1 MTDILF
7 GNNNRPVLKLLAKR
21 SLKAQKN
28 TIAVLAIM
36 LATLLFTSLFT
47 IAISL
52 QTAMQES
59 NMRTTGTSAHA
70 GIKRLSWEEY
80 EKLSSDTGIKDIG
93 YSIIIGNAVGDDF
106 NKMPTELRY
115 GDETYSELTFNT
127 PDTGHLPEQKNEI
140 ATSRIVL
147 DAMGLPD
154 KVGTQMELT
163 FTTDTDT
170 FTDTFTLCGIWDGDA
185 VAYRQTMLLSKKYT
199 EQVAPVIHGET
210 DGTTPPVGTGY
221 IDAVMMMPT
230 AWNIEKQALEV
241 TSKYGLDERVSI
253 NDAYG
258 MATVSLSSMLPL
270 VTGIAVIFIAGYLL
284 IYNVFYI
291 SIAQDIRFYGM
302 LKTLG
307 TTARQIRKIVYKK
320 AIKLSLM
327 GIPIGLLLGWPIGR
341 LLLPAIVNMLTD
353 DIRIVTTVNP
363 LIFLVAIVFSA
374 ITVFISCQKPAILAA
389 KVSPMEA
396 LHYIEQAGGKK
407 KQRRSKHI
415 STMMMAKNNLTRNKK
430 KVMIVTLSFAL
441 SIVLLNSVYTYV
453 TSFDFDKFVAD
464 FSLTDFTVSD
474 TTVINN
480 YAPYNTAN
488 VSQDFISQAESLNGL
503 EDIGNIYLWTS
514 KQPLSDN
521 DLARLQE
528 LSASSSDIAN
538 ELENY
543 SVRQEHGVNVYGLDD
558 FSAEYVQVLDG
569 ELNTEQWKAGTGVYV
584 TPLRMMGDG
593 SLCLYKPGDQISVT
607 QLDGTNKVYDV
618 LAVVSIPSALQ
629 TPLQVDMGLDYIFP
643 TNELLGNM
651 VSADQPAMKT
661 IFNVDE
667 EHQLATEN
675 WLKNYTT
682 NTDTA
687 LDYLSKVTLRQIFD
701 GMINMY
707 RLVGGALCAILA
719 LIGILNFINSMTTS
733 ILSRYREIAML
744 QSIGMTGRQVKQM
757 LIYEGIGYSIL
768 GLLGSLILSVIAS
781 LTVVRMM
788 GAELTYFTWHFTL
801 IPVFLCII
809 PLILITAIV
818 PLVCYNKISQKT
830 VVDRL
835 RIAE

>member
-307 TTARQIRKIVYKK
+307 TTARQIRKIVYRK

-768 GLLGSLILSVIAS
+768 GLFGSLILSVIAS

-801 IPVFLCII
+801 LPVFLCII

-818 PLVCYNKISQKT
+818 PLVCYNKMAQKT

>member
-7 GNNNRPVLKLLAKR
+7 GNNNRPVLKFLTKR

-106 NKMPTELRY
+106 NKTPTELRY

-185 VAYRQTMLLSKKYT
+185 VAYRQTMLLSKAYT

-230 AWNIEKQALEV
+230 AWNIEKQALDV

-258 MATVSLSSMLPL
+258 MATVNPSSMLPL
-270 VTGIAVIFIAGYLL
+270 VTGVAVIFIAGYLL

-307 TTARQIRKIVYKK
+307 TTARQIRKIVYRK

-396 LHYIEQAGGKK
+396 LHYIEQTGGRK

-453 TSFDFDKFVAD
+453 NSFDFDKFVAD

-488 VSQDFISQAESLNGL
+488 VNQDFISQAESLNGL

-687 LDYLSKVTLRQIFD
+687 LDYLSKVTLRQTFD

-801 IPVFLCII
+801 LPVFLCII

-818 PLVCYNKISQKT
+818 PLVCYNKMAQKT

>member
-7 GNNNRPVLKLLAKR
+7 GNNNRLVLKLLAKR

-106 NKMPTELRY
+106 NKTPTELRY

-185 VAYRQTMLLSKKYT
+185 VAYRQTMLLSKAYA

-253 NDAYG
+253 NDAYQ
-258 MATVSLSSMLPL
+258 MATVNLSSMLPL

-353 DIRIVTTVNP
+353 DIRVVTTVNP

-396 LHYIEQAGGKK
+396 LHYIEQTGGKK

-415 STMMMAKNNLTRNKK
+415 STMMMAKSNLTRNKK
-430 KVMIVTLSFAL
+430 KVMIVTLSFVL

-488 VSQDFISQAESLNGL
+488 VSQDFISQTESLNGL

-514 KQPLSDN
+514 KQPLSEN

-528 LSASSSDIAN
+528 LSAFSSDIAN

-543 SVRQEHGVNVYGLDD
+543 RVRQEQGVNVYGLDD
-558 FSAEYVQVLDG
+558 FPTEYVQVLDG

-618 LAVVSIPSALQ
+618 LAVVRIPSALQ

-651 VSADQPAMKT
+651 VPADQPAMKT
-661 IFNVDE
+661 IFNVDH

-675 WLKNYTT
+675 WLKNYTK
-682 NTDTA
+682 NTDTS
-687 LDYLSKVTLRQIFD
+687 LDYLSKVTLRQNFD
-701 GMINMY
+701 RMINMF
-707 RLVGGALCAILA
+707 RLVGGTLCAILA
-719 LIGILNFINSMTTS
+719 LIGILNFINSIITS

-744 QSIGMTGRQVKQM
+744 QSVGMTGWQVKQI

-788 GAELTYFTWHFTL
+788 GVELTYFTWHFTL
-801 IPVFLCII
+801 LPVFLCII
-809 PLILITAIV
+809 PLLLITAIV
-818 PLVCYNKISQKT
+818 PLVCYNKMAQKT
-830 VVDRL
+830 VVERL